1 MKKILSFLLTATM
14 AVSFSSVAFA
24 STGASFASTGATSD
38 EALKLEGIELS
49 KLPDKLKYT
58 DDDCDYYFG
67 DSKFTED
74 DFENMSSEE
83 LEEFL
88 EKFIDEGSININVD
102 YEGAEIIAY
111 YNNQTVESV
120 VNNEDCNWSVAD
132 PFKFSELEKYEDIDF
147 EDLSDEEF
155 EDLVNEISNL
165 IYREYTVDVTYEGFK
180 TSYTITL
187 VEDDDD
193 FSEQGREYEFVSYN
207 NPSDR
212 PYIIGEDVYETII
225 YDDYDNEIPVET
237 VDVDTTGMTVTLKD
251 KETGELVTFDE
262 ENAVFDITFYHFVND
277 AVPLRAGHY
286 YAIGTVYTDDFD
298 IVYFD
303 YMITFIDGDDSEPA
317 TSVDKT
323 TTPNS
328 PDNNSDKSSTS
339 DTPSSSS
346 NGKGTTNT
354 ASSNNGA
361 IQTGEVTPAIILL
374 VLISG
379 AVVTMYFYRRKINA

>member
-24 STGASFASTGATSD
+24 STGNSFASTSATSD
-38 EALKLEGIELS
+38 EALEMEGIELS

-58 DDDCDYYFG
+58 LDDCDYYLG
-67 DSKFTED
+67 DLKLTED
-74 DFENMSSEE
+74 VFEDMSSEE
-83 LEEFL
+83 LEEFFENL
-88 EKFIDEGSININVD
+88 IDEGSININVD
-102 YEGAEIIAY
+102 YEGANLIAY
-111 YNNQTVESV
+111 YNNHMVESV
-120 VNNEDCNWSVAD
+120 VNNEDCEWSVAD
-132 PFKFSELEKYEDIDF
+132 PFRFSELKKYEDIDF

-155 EDLVNEISNL
+155 ENLVNEISNL

-187 VEDDDD
+187 VEDDD
-193 FSEQGREYEFVSYN
+193 FSEQESKYEFVSYN

-212 PYIIGEDVYETII
+212 PYIIGEDVYEIFM
-225 YDDYDNEIPVET
+225 YDEDDNEIVIET

-262 ENAVFDITFYHFVND
+262 DNASFDITFYHFVND

-286 YAIGTVYTDDFD
+286 YAIGTVYTDDFESVD
-298 IVYFD
+298 FD
-303 YMITFIDGDDSEPA
+303 YVITFAEAGDLTPT
-317 TSVDKT
+317 TSVDKNS
-323 TTPNS
+323 TPDS
-328 PDNNSDKSSTS
+328 PDKNGDKSSTS
-339 DTPSSSS
+339 DTP
-346 NGKGTTNT
+346 NKAN
-354 ASSNNGA
+354 SNNGA

-379 AVVTMYFYRRKINA
+379 AVVTMYFYRRKLNV